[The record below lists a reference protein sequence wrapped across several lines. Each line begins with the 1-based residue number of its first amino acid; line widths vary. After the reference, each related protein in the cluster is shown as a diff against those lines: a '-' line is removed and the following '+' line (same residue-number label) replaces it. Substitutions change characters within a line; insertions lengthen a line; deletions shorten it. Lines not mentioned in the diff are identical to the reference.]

1 MRRHDDGTRWF
12 VPQRPCARR
21 LVLTPIMLVGLV
33 VYLGVGVILSV
44 RTALV
49 YWWSDLREVW
59 R

>member
-1 MRRHDDGTRWF
+1 MRRHDDHTRWF
-12 VPQRPCARR
+12 VPQNPRTRR

-49 YWWSDLREVW
+49 YWRSDLREVW